1 MLRAVPKVCHLLPF
15 AQMDSPGRAGID
27 PTVAGTPRL
36 AGMLWG
42 MPKRGQLRGPYKPGV
57 ARRRQGVMAA
67 IDVFGEFGFVAGTV
81 QRVADRVGVTPAA
94 IDKLFGNKEGLLIAV
109 LTQWSE
115 LTTEVI
121 GPDSRGLELLD
132 GFRRLMSYHVRHRGL
147 LDLYITM
154 AAEAPSPKHPAH
166 EFMTDRY
173 RRTLATMQGI
183 FRDAVRQGAFRP
195 MGEDEIV
202 REAEWLLATMDGLEG
217 QFLLHPRFD
226 LERSF
231 DAFLDMLTAR
241 LAAEEPALRER

>member
-1 MLRAVPKVCHLLPF
+1 MSPFTF
-15 AQMDSPGRAGID
+15 AQTGAPGRAGID
-27 PTVAGTPRL
+27 PTMAEIDAS

-42 MPKRGQLRGPYKPGV
+42 MPKTGQLRGPYKSGV
-57 ARRRQGVMAA
+57 ARRRQVVMAA

-121 GPDSRGLELLD
+121 GPDSRGMELLE

-154 AAEAPSPKHPAH
+154 AAEATSPQHPAH
-166 EFMTDRY
+166 AFMTDRY
-173 RRTLATMQGI
+173 HRTLETMRGI
-183 FRDAVRQGAFRP
+183 FREAVEQGAFRP
-195 MGEDEIV
+195 MAENQIA
-202 REAEWLLATMDGLEG
+202 REAEWLLATMDGL
-217 QFLLHPRFD
+217 
-226 LERSF
+226 
-231 DAFLDMLTAR
+231 
-241 LAAEEPALRER
+241 